1 MKIVCHR
8 EALLTGVSIAA
19 SVAPSRSTRPILSG
33 VKITAKKKATV
44 AQATDL
50 EIAVC
55 ARLAEVIVER
65 EGEVVLTAQ
74 MLVEILRS
82 IEAAEVTI
90 DCEGRKCR
98 ITSDDA
104 EFELVTDDPTDF
116 PEIPEVGRGG
126 VSVPR
131 AFLDEMFHRTAF
143 AAARDVGRYAING
156 VLVEVGGGDI
166 RFVATDGRRLAVA
179 SRALPDAPAE
189 LRRAIVPVKA
199 LQECLRGSEGEENVR
214 VVIEESRIV
223 FSSEAA
229 DVSAKPVEGDFPDYE
244 AVVPKDFSGKVEVA
258 RDVLLAAVKKASVM
272 SGDEMRAIQIR
283 IEPGNIL
290 VSAQVEGRGAAKTTI
305 AAESEGSNE
314 TVVDFNPDYVVD
326 FLKPLPSQTVAFEF
340 RDGNGAGVFRVED
353 SDDLYVV
360 MPITTS

>member
-1 MKIVCHR
+1 MRIVCHR
-8 EALLTGVSIAA
+8 EALLNGVSIAS

-33 VKITAKKKATV
+33 VKISAKKKQSV
-44 AQATDL
+44 ALATDL

-65 EGEVVLTAQ
+65 EGEVVLTAHT
-74 MLVEILRS
+74 LVEILRS

-98 ITSDDA
+98 ITSEDA
-104 EFELVTDDPTDF
+104 EYELVTDDPTDF
-116 PEIPEVGRGG
+116 PEIGPAGRGG

-131 AFLDEMFHRTAF
+131 GFLEEMFQRTAF

-156 VLVEVGGGDI
+156 VLVEVGGGEI

-179 SRALPDAPAE
+179 VRALPDATSDT
-189 LRRAIVPVKA
+189 RRAIVPVKA
-199 LQECLRGSEGEENVR
+199 LQECLRGSEGEETVR
-214 VVIEESRIV
+214 VLIEDARIV
-223 FSSEAA
+223 FSSESA
-229 DVSAKPVEGDFPDYE
+229 DIAAKPVEGDFPDYE
-244 AVVPKDFSGKVEVA
+244 AVVPQESLGRAEVA
-258 RDVLLAAVKKASVM
+258 RGTLYAAIKKASVM
-272 SGDEMRAIQIR
+272 SGDEMRAIQISIHDGK
-283 IEPGNIL
+283 IE
-290 VSAQVEGRGAAKTTI
+290 VTAQVEGRGAAKTSI
-305 AAESEGSNE
+305 EAEIEGDDDV
-314 TVVDFNPDYVVD
+314 TVDFNPDYVAD
-326 FLKPLPSQTVAFEF
+326 FLKPLPNQTVAFEF